1 MFFDQIEVEATEND
15 NLRQAAKVNSMDD
28 FLDIFNKAFEG
39 LVIDRM
45 EGNED
50 IFGRLMSDAD
60 FRDLAQDSLGQK
72 IYKAL
77 AKDRDRA

>member
-1 MFFDQIEVEATEND
+1 
-15 NLRQAAKVNSMDD
+15 MDD

-50 IFGRLMSDAD
+50 IFGRLMGGAE

-72 IYKAL
+72 VYKAL
-77 AKDRDRA
+77 VKDSGKEHKGE